1 MNIHVD
7 IEKKLTGS
15 GRNFN
20 LGVSF
25 SSDREAVVIFG
36 PSGSGKTVTLH
47 SVAGLMTPDRGRI
60 VVEGRVLFDSAKGIN
75 VPARERGVG
84 YVFQDYALFPDLT
97 VRKNVAFGLDTR
109 WPLSLSSSARST
121 VDGLLEA
128 MELRDLADEL
138 PRDLSGGQRQRVAL
152 ARALARK
159 PKLLLLDE
167 PFSALDP
174 LSKLRMRSEFV
185 TMRER
190 FSIPFIVITHDPE
203 DVAALAETLVHFDAG
218 RVGSVTVRNYAGET
232 LVPELAPRPAPVA
245 ACS

>member
-25 SSDREAVVIFG
+25 ASDREAVVIFG

-47 SVAGLMTPDRGRI
+47 SIAGLVTPDRGRI
-60 VVEGRVLFDSAKGIN
+60 VVEGRVLFDSDRGVN
-75 VPARERGVG
+75 LPARERGVG
-84 YVFQDYALFPDLT
+84 YVFQDYALFPDLS
-97 VRKNVAFGLDTR
+97 VRKNVAFGLETR
-109 WPLSLSSSARST
+109 WPLSLSSSSQAM
-121 VDGLLEA
+121 VEGLLDA
-128 MELRDLADEL
+128 MDLRELADEL

-152 ARALARK
+152 ARALARQ
-159 PKLLLLDE
+159 PRLLLLDE

-185 TMRER
+185 SLRER
-190 FSIPFIVITHDPE
+190 LSIPFIVITHDPE
-203 DVAALAETLVHFDAG
+203 DVEALAETLVHFDAG
-218 RVGSVTVRNYAGET
+218 RVGSVEVRNYAG
-232 LVPELAPRPAPVA
+232 APLRPMPVA
-245 ACS
+245 VAGLAAG